1 MPTVSPDRTFGPDA
15 AKTKQYFSRGQST
28 GRPPGLRSKA
38 APHSPA
44 STRSPAP
51 RRAAGSIGVVPRARE
66 GPESRVTLDI
76 APDPRPQFPRAGLPP
91 GASAEPRAYGAA
103 GPSTHTPQPPAFPLH
118 LRWKAAA
125 PGTPTIASAAC
136 RERHPLRPTA
146 RVLRRRRPGPAP
158 AELAR
163 TSAAAA
169 VRPRAAPPPDGPG
182 TPPPRTPAPR
192 PTHAEARP
200 EGAHAKHHL
209 PARPAPSA
217 PGCVLSW
224 SGLHLR
230 PASRAQR
237 AAGT

>member
-1 MPTVSPDRTFGPDA
+1 MRTQAVRPQSLHSTGPSGTPAPRLPTSTTRRSKPNVPTVSPDRTFGPDA

-51 RRAAGSIGVVPRARE
+51 RRAAGSVGVVPRARE

-125 PGTPTIASAAC
+125 PGTPTIA
-136 RERHPLRPTA
+136 ERSLPRAPPASTHRPSPPQAQAGTCT
-146 RVLRRRRPGPAP
+146 RRTRPHQRRRR
-158 AELAR
+158 R
-163 TSAAAA
+163 
-169 VRPRAAPPPDGPG
+169 
-182 TPPPRTPAPR
+182 
-192 PTHAEARP
+192 
-200 EGAHAKHHL
+200 
-209 PARPAPSA
+209 
-217 PGCVLSW
+217 
-224 SGLHLR
+224 
-230 PASRAQR
+230 
-237 AAGT
+237 